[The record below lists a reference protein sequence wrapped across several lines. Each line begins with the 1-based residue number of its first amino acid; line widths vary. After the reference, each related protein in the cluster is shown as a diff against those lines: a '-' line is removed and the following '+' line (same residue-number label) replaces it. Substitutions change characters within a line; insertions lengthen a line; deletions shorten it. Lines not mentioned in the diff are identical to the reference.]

1 MALPPALLTSVRGH
15 AKNDSWAIMLWGGGG
30 VVSHPLQ
37 LTTGL
42 VVNSFIITNSHL
54 GR

>member
-1 MALPPALLTSVRGH
+1 
-15 AKNDSWAIMLWGGGG
+15 MLGGVGGGG
-30 VVSHPLQ
+30 DVSHPLQ

-42 VVNSFIITNSHL
+42 VVNSFILTNSHL